1 MKKTLR
7 LLLIITVISLF
18 ASACAAGPKGQNGS
32 AAVDTVTAKTM
43 RLIRAEGSIELTD
56 ESGASLPLEEGMRLF
71 SGTSVETQ
79 AKSKAG
85 ISLDDVK
92 AATVGVESLA
102 ALFQESR
109 LLRLNLIRGELYFSV
124 AKPLEKD
131 EEFYIETSN
140 MTMGIRGTSGYVS
153 TVSAKECVVILTS
166 GHAEIRA

>member
-1 MKKTLR
+1 
-7 LLLIITVISLF
+7 
-18 ASACAAGPKGQNGS
+18 
-32 AAVDTVTAKTM
+32 
-43 RLIRAEGSIELTD
+43 
-56 ESGASLPLEEGMRLF
+56 MRLF

-166 GHAEIRA
+166 GHAEIRAGDTLQPIDAGAGFLYAADGPSGRVRQGQSAVRVVL